1 MGRPLFT
8 IPTPHY
14 DSQLVEDILA
24 LERLKERSLTGTTQ
38 PLIFFEIKYVFHLL
52 ESLGSARI
60 EGNRTTIDDLV
71 ESTVLGSRDATE
83 PLREIANIEDAM
95 TWIESVFA
103 RDPDYPIDER
113 FLKELH
119 RLTVKNLRSPSDG
132 GEGDEEPGKFRVGD
146 VRITGTSFKPPPGIR
161 LPTLIEELIA
171 FVNAPRSN
179 RYDLLRIAMAHHRF
193 VYIHPFRNGNGRVVR
208 LLTYAMLVRAGYR
221 VDNGRI
227 INPTAVFCHDRA
239 AYMSA
244 LTAADVLTDDA
255 TLAWCSFV
263 LSGLRR
269 ELAKIEQLLN
279 AEVLLPQILVPTLIE
294 ARDRGIISK
303 IECEVLTDIAQHQ
316 IVDSSVFRTHYPDKS
331 PSMVSQ
337 IIAGYKQRGL
347 IAPYPSINS
356 RRYIVKFS
364 GPLLLRSL
372 ITTLD
377 RAGYLPL

>member
-1 MGRPLFT
+1 MDRPLFT
-8 IPTPHY
+8 IPIPHY
-14 DSQLVEDILA
+14 DSQLVEDILDV
-24 LERLKERSLTGTTQ
+24 EKLKLRPLVGTTQ
-38 PLIFFEIKYVFHLL
+38 PAISFEIKFVFHML

-71 ESTVLGSRDATE
+71 ESAVLGERDATE
-83 PLREIANIEDAM
+83 QRREIANIEDAM
-95 TWIESVFA
+95 TWIEEVFE
-103 RDPDYPIDER
+103 RDPDHPIDER

-119 RLTVKNLRSPSDG
+119 RLTVKNLRS
-132 GEGDEEPGKFRVGD
+132 DEEPGKFRVGD
-146 VRITGTSFKPPPGIR
+146 VRITGTSFIPPRGIQ
-161 LPTLIEELIA
+161 LPTLIDELIA
-171 FVNAPRSN
+171 FINAPRNS

-227 INPTAVFCHDRA
+227 INPTAVFCHDRV

-244 LTAADVLTDDA
+244 LSAADAMTDDA

-269 ELAKIEQLLN
+269 ELAKIDNLLN
-279 AEVLLPQILVPTLIE
+279 AEVLFPQILVPSLIE

-303 IECEVLTDIAQHQ
+303 IEYDVLTAIVQHQ
-316 IVDSSVFRTHYPDKS
+316 IADSSVFRHHYPNKS

-347 IAPYPSINS
+347 IAPYPSSNS

-364 GPLLLRSL
+364 GPMLLRSL

>member
-1 MGRPLFT
+1 MDRPLFT
-8 IPTPHY
+8 IPIPHY
-14 DSQLVEDILA
+14 DSQLVEDILDV
-24 LERLKERSLTGTTQ
+24 EKLKLRPLVGTTQ
-38 PLIFFEIKYVFHLL
+38 PAIFFEIKFVFHMM

-71 ESTVLGSRDATE
+71 ESAVLGERDSTE
-83 PLREIANIEDAM
+83 QLREIANIEDAM
-95 TWIESVFA
+95 TWIEEVFE
-103 RDPDYPIDER
+103 RDPDQTIDER

-119 RLTVKNLRSPSDG
+119 RLTVKNLRCPTDG
-132 GEGDEEPGKFRVGD
+132 GEGDEKPGKFRAGD
-146 VRITGTSFKPPPGIR
+146 VRITGTSFIPPRGVQ
-161 LPTLIEELIA
+161 LPALIDELIT
-171 FVNAPRSN
+171 FVNAPRNS
-179 RYDLLRIAMAHHRF
+179 RFDLLRIAMAHHRF
-193 VYIHPFRNGNGRVVR
+193 VHIHPFRNGNGRVVR

-221 VDNGRI
+221 VDDGRI

-239 AYMSA
+239 AYMNA
-244 LTAADVLTDDA
+244 LSAADAMTDDA

-269 ELAKIEQLLN
+269 ELAKIDNLLN
-279 AEVLLPQILVPTLIE
+279 AEVLFPQILVPTLIE

-303 IECEVLTDIAQHQ
+303 IEYDVLTDIVQHQ
-316 IVDSSVFRTHYPDKS
+316 IADSSVFRHHYPNKS

-347 IAPYPSINS
+347 IAPYPSSNS

-364 GPLLLRSL
+364 GPMLLRSL